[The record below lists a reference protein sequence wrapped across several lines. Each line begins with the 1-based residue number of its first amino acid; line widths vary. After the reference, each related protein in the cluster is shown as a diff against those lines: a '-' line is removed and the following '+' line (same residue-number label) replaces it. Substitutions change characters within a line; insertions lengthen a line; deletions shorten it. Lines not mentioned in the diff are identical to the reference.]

1 MAEPADGYMSNER
14 PGLYPSGH
22 HQMSKQACRKSFACI
37 VWYIG
42 TVLLRSLP
50 SRPTI
55 CDGNTST
62 ASRIVWHQPDSN
74 RQAHTANS

>member
-37 VWYIG
+37 AVVHRYSALAKPSL
-42 TVLLRSLP
+42 TTYHLRWENFNSI
-50 SRPTI
+50 TH
-55 CDGNTST
+55 CVAST
-62 ASRIVWHQPDSN
+62 
-74 RQAHTANS
+74 